1 MARFRCF
8 IAGENFPG
16 AVVNRP
22 GERMGFYTTR
32 VVEAVSPGDA
42 ERVALRLLRND
53 PIFRI
58 DEDMP
63 EAALARISFELIAE
77 VHDATSF
84 REDASWF
91 PMEDNEIDDVPF
103 G

>member
-8 IAGENFPG
+8 VAGEDFPG
-16 AVVNRP
+16 ALVNRP

-32 VVEAVSPGDA
+32 IVEAVSPGDA
-42 ERVALRLLRND
+42 ERVVLKMLRND

-58 DEDMP
+58 DAEMP
-63 EAALARISFELIAE
+63 EAELARISFELIDE
-77 VHDATSF
+77 VDSTMVC

-91 PMEDNEIDDVPF
+91 PMEDNVIDDVPF

>member
-1 MARFRCF
+1 MAWFRLF

-16 AVVNRP
+16 ILVNRP

-42 ERVALRLLRND
+42 ERAALRQMRKD
-53 PIFRI
+53 PRFRI

-63 EAALARISFELIAE
+63 EAELARISFELIDE
-77 VHDATSF
+77 VGAGTILLD
-84 REDASWF
+84 DASWF
-91 PMEDNEIDDVPF
+91 PMEDNIVDDVPF